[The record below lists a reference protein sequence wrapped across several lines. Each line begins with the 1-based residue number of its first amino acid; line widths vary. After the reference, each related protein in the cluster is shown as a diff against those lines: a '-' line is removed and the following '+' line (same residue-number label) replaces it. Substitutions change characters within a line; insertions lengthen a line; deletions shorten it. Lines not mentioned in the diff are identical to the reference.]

1 MNYAQ
6 FDSSAPVDIYAEPER
21 TSIAAILS
29 LVLGFLGCCLG
40 ITSLPSVLLGI
51 FAIMKI
57 KSSKG
62 RVGGMG
68 LAIAGLLVGLMTLM
82 IWIGVL
88 IGSNWVWANVF
99 DKQIISPTTQVL
111 IDIEADNFDAA
122 RAGLGSPAADVS
134 DAELIAFREA
144 YQSTLGDYVSKP
156 DGLISY
162 IKGLMSVGQ
171 TMNSVQPPPGMMPFT
186 LNFENGTAVLIPTT
200 IQNRNTGQYESPTEI
215 LLIDMNGEVIKL
227 PADPIL
233 PD

>member
-1 MNYAQ
+1 MNHAQ

-51 FAIMKI
+51 FGIMKI

-68 LAIAGLLVGLMTLM
+68 LAIAGLLIGLLTLM

-99 DKQIISPTTQVL
+99 DKQIISPTAQVL

-122 RAGLGSPAADVS
+122 RAGLGSPASDVS

-144 YQSTLGDYVSKP
+144 YTASMGAYVSKP
-156 DGLISY
+156 NGWIEY
-162 IKGLMSVGQ
+162 WQGLMSVGQ
-171 TMNSVQPPPGMMPFT
+171 VMNSNPPPPGAVPFS
-186 LNFENGTAVLIPTT
+186 LNFENGAAMLLPTLV
-200 IQNRNTGQYESPTEI
+200 QNRNTGQYESPTEI